1 MGMERI
7 SHRPCFERNFARR
20 GGVQMAVIFHL
31 ALAFVLVGFGA
42 VSAPAALLPEA
53 LGDFIREQPKPYT
66 PEDSA
71 LYHEFKFETGETAR
85 FATPAG
91 HAVEI
96 TASRF
101 HDTTG
106 AFAAFQWLQPG
117 NGNPVAYGEAA
128 FQSGDTLLIK
138 FGNYVLLLKGDLPLE
153 ENIELMLGF
162 LPRVELNVLPPFL
175 QYIPKANLVAR
186 SERHIIGP
194 VALERLAPQIPPS
207 VAAFHFN
214 SEAQYQ
220 RFQSPV
226 GEMKMLVFNYPSPQM
241 SRSQIEEFNKLDGVL
256 ARRDGTLIAAVVLPV
271 SADEAER
278 LLAKVQY
285 RAAVTAT
292 AREAQRHDN
301 LGALVLDI
309 VIMCLVLIGFM
320 IAGGLMM
327 AGFRIAM
334 RKLAPDSIFAPT
346 EDDTAITR
354 LNIDAHS
361 GDAGMQPR

>member
-1 MGMERI
+1 MRYAGVLTLRREG
-7 SHRPCFERNFARR
+7 NFARG
-20 GGVQMAVIFHL
+20 GGVHSAVMVRLSLAAIFL
-31 ALAFVLVGFGA
+31 FCGAFSLR
-42 VSAPAALLPEA
+42 AALLPEA
-53 LGDFIREQPKPYT
+53 LGDFIREAPRPYV
-66 PEDSA
+66 PQDSA
-71 LYHEFKFETGETAR
+71 LFHEFEFETGETAR

-91 HAVEI
+91 QAIDI

-106 AFAAFQWLQPG
+106 AFAAFQWLQPE
-117 NGNPVAYGEAA
+117 NGKPVPYGEAA
-128 FQSGDTLLIK
+128 LESGDTLLIK
-138 FGNYVLLLKGDLPLE
+138 FGNYVLQLKGELPLE

-175 QYIPKANLVAR
+175 QYIPKDNLVAN

-194 VALERLAPQIPPS
+194 VSLERLAPQIPPS

-220 RFQSPV
+220 RFQTPA
-226 GEMKMLVFNYPSPQM
+226 GEMVMLVFNYPSPQM

-256 ARRDGTLIAAVVLPV
+256 ARRDGTLIAAVVSPV

-292 AREAQRHDN
+292 AREARRHDN
-301 LGALVLDI
+301 MGTLILDI
-309 VIMCLVLIGFM
+309 VILCLVLIGFM
-320 IAGGLMM
+320 IAGGVIM

-334 RKLAPDSIFAPT
+334 RRLAPDSIFAPT
-346 EDDTAITR
+346 EDDAAITR
-354 LNIDAHS
+354 LNIDVHT
-361 GDAGMQPR
+361 GDPGVQPR

>member
-1 MGMERI
+1 MPRSLKG
-7 SHRPCFERNFARR
+7 NFVRG
-20 GGVQMAVIFHL
+20 GGVQAAVMARLTLAIFL
-31 ALAFVLVGFGA
+31 VFCGAFSGR
-42 VSAPAALLPEA
+42 AALLPEA
-53 LGDFIREQPKPYT
+53 LGDFVRAEPRPYV
-66 PEDSA
+66 PEDA
-71 LYHEFKFETGETAR
+71 PLYFEFGFETGEAAR

-91 HAVEI
+91 QAVEI

-106 AFAAFQWLQPG
+106 AFAAFQWLQPESG
-117 NGNPVAYGEAA
+117 KPIPYGEAA
-128 FQSGDTLLIK
+128 LEDGDTLLIK
-138 FGNYVLLLKGDLPLE
+138 FGNYVLQLKGVLPLE

-175 QYIPKANLVAR
+175 QYIPKDDLVAN

-194 VALERLAPQIPPS
+194 VALERLAPRIPPS

-220 RFQSPV
+220 RFQTPA
-226 GEMKMLVFNYPSPQM
+226 GELKMLVFNYPSPQM

-256 ARRDGTLIAAVVLPV
+256 ARRDGTLIAAVLSPAP
-271 SADEAER
+271 ADEAER

-292 AREAQRHDN
+292 AREASRHDN
-301 LGALVLDI
+301 IGTLILDI
-309 VIMCLVLIGFM
+309 VILCLALIGFM
-320 IAGGLMM
+320 IAGGVVM

-334 RKLAPDSIFAPT
+334 RRLAPDSIFAPT
-346 EDDTAITR
+346 PDDATITR
-354 LNIDAHS
+354 LNIDVHG
-361 GDAGMQPR
+361 GDPGMQPR